1 VQRLSDKQGCER
13 PDRLKPAICKNDYVY
28 ATVSLDGWADKDL
41 HMTLTLQQAL
51 AIAQTALAE
60 GATQRF
66 LPLAVAVLDTA
77 GQPLAI
83 LRDERSSLH
92 RADIA
97 IGKAAG
103 CLAMGFGG
111 RELAKRAAAM
121 PQFISA
127 VGSIFPKGLVP
138 VPGGVL
144 IRDADGTLLGA
155 VGISGDTSDNDEV
168 CALAGI
174 ASVDLIADTGA

>member
-1 VQRLSDKQGCER
+1 
-13 PDRLKPAICKNDYVY
+13 
-28 ATVSLDGWADKDL
+28 
-41 HMTLTLQQAL
+41 MTLTLASAL
-51 AIAQTALAE
+51 LIAQTSLDQ
-60 GATQRF
+60 GAKDGF
-66 LPLAVAVLDTA
+66 LPLAVAVLDLA

-83 LRDERSSLH
+83 LRDERSSLN

-97 IGKAAG
+97 VGKAAG

-127 VGSIFPKGLVP
+127 VGQIFPKGIVP

-144 IRDADGTLLGA
+144 IRDASGQLLGA

-168 CALAGI
+168 CAIAGI
-174 ASVDLIADTGA
+174 AAAGLVADTGA

>member
-1 VQRLSDKQGCER
+1 MK
-13 PDRLKPAICKNDYVY
+13 
-28 ATVSLDGWADKDL
+28 
-41 HMTLTLQQAL
+41 LTMQQAL
-51 AIAQTALAE
+51 GIAQATLAE
-60 GATQRF
+60 GADKGFQ
-66 LPLAVAVLDTA
+66 PLSVAVLDTA

-83 LRDERSSLH
+83 LRDERTSLN

-121 PQFISA
+121 PAFIAA
-127 VGSIFPKGLVP
+127 VGNIFPKGMVP

-144 IRDADGTLLGA
+144 IRNAVGDLLGA
-155 VGISGDTSDNDEV
+155 VGVSGDTSDNDEV

-174 ASVDLIADTGA
+174 AAAGLAGDTGA

>member
-1 VQRLSDKQGCER
+1 MAEIERQR
-13 PDRLKPAICKNDYVY
+13 
-28 ATVSLDGWADKDL
+28 
-41 HMTLTLQQAL
+41 MTLTLQQAL
-51 AIAQTALAE
+51 SIAQRTLAD
-60 GATQRF
+60 GAQNGF

-83 LRDERSSLH
+83 LRDERTSLH

-97 IGKAAG
+97 VGKAAG

-144 IRDADGTLLGA
+144 IRDASGLLLGA
-155 VGISGDTSDNDEV
+155 VGVSGDTSDNDEV

-174 ASVDLIADTGA
+174 AAVNLIADTGA